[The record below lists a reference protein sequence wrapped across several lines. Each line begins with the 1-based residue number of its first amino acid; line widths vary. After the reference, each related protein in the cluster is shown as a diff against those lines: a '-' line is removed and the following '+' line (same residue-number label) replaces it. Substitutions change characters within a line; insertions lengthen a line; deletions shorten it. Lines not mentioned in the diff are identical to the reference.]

1 MRKRYKIGI
10 VGLGSI
16 GKRHLMNMSRVL
28 ESRGMT
34 YSIDL
39 IRRKDSK
46 PLDEALDKMISNVY
60 VEPDKIPNDYDVMW
74 ITGPTHLHYEAIQ
87 SFSGKTKNM
96 FIEKP
101 VFDRTEVDIAGLS
114 LRAEGIYYVACPLR
128 YTAVIQYVKNNVDLA
143 AVYSARVIS
152 SSYLPDWRPGTD
164 YRETYS
170 AHEAQGGGVS
180 IDLIH
185 EWDYLMYLFGKPEQ
199 VLNYRGQ
206 FSRLEIDSDDL
217 SVYIAKYK
225 TLLAEVHLDYFGR
238 TPIREL
244 QLFTAD
250 ETIVADLLNSEI
262 RFLNRNEVLRFSE
275 DRNAFQL
282 KEIENFFDMLEGK
295 KRNENDLE
303 TALATLKIAKEGK
316 C

>member
-46 PLDEALDKMISNVY
+46 PLDEALGKMISNVY
-60 VEPDKIPNDYDVMW
+60 VEPYAIPNDYDVMW

-87 SFSGKTKNM
+87 SFSGKTENM

-101 VFDRTEVDIAGLS
+101 VFDRTKVDIAGLS
-114 LRAEGIYYVACPLR
+114 LRAGGIYYVACPLR

-143 AVYSARVIS
+143 SVYSARVIS

-170 AHEAQGGGVS
+170 AHSAQGGGVS

-225 TLLAEVHLDYFGR
+225 TLLAEMHLDYFGR

-262 RFLNRNEVLRFSE
+262 RFLNRNEVLQFSE

-282 KEIENFFDMLEGK
+282 KEIENFFDILEGK

>member
-1 MRKRYKIGI
+1 
-10 VGLGSI
+10 
-16 GKRHLMNMSRVL
+16 
-28 ESRGMT
+28 
-34 YSIDL
+34 
-39 IRRKDSK
+39 
-46 PLDEALDKMISNVY
+46 
-60 VEPDKIPNDYDVMW
+60 
-74 ITGPTHLHYEAIQ
+74 
-87 SFSGKTKNM
+87 
-96 FIEKP
+96 
-101 VFDRTEVDIAGLS
+101 
-114 LRAEGIYYVACPLR
+114 
-128 YTAVIQYVKNNVDLA
+128 
-143 AVYSARVIS
+143 VYSARVIS

-170 AHEAQGGGVS
+170 AHKAQGGGVS